1 MRDEETA
8 GKGEEEVTDVETLM
22 ECRLATM
29 EERALS
35 RQIERLS
42 MIGGPRGVGSQ
53 AMEAAGDRRTNNT
66 AAKQMQQ
73 LDGLIEKL
81 MRKRGENLKII
92 QRAEAVIE
100 KIKERKDRV
109 VIRCYYIE
117 GQSEYEIAQDMD
129 MSRQWVNQR
138 RGQILDS
145 LGQKRKNF
153 KQ

>member
-1 MRDEETA
+1 M
-8 GKGEEEVTDVETLM
+8 TDVETLM

-73 LDGLIEKL
+73 LDGLIERL
-81 MRKRGENLKII
+81 VRKRGENLNII
-92 QRAEAVIE
+92 KRAEAVIE
-100 KIKERKDRV
+100 RIKERKDRV
-109 VIRCYYIE
+109 VIRCYYVE
-117 GQSEYEIAQDMD
+117 GQSEYERAEEMD

-138 RGQILDS
+138 RMQILAS
-145 LGQKRKNF
+145 MGQKSKIILANGQNVL
-153 KQ
+153 K

>member
-1 MRDEETA
+1 M
-8 GKGEEEVTDVETLM
+8 TDVETLM

-73 LDGLIEKL
+73 LDGLIERL
-81 MRKRGENLKII
+81 VRKRGENLNII
-92 QRAEAVIE
+92 KRAEAVIE
-100 KIKERKDRV
+100 RIKERKDRV

>member
-1 MRDEETA
+1 M
-8 GKGEEEVTDVETLM
+8 TDVETLM

-53 AMEAAGDRRTNNT
+53 AMEPAGDRRTNNA

-81 MRKRGENLKII
+81 MQKRGENLNII

-117 GQSEYEIAQDMD
+117 GQSEYEIAQEMD

-138 RGQILDS
+138 RGQILASIGDNRKIIFVN
-145 LGQKRKNF
+145 GQNVLK
-153 KQ
+153 

>member
-1 MRDEETA
+1 M
-8 GKGEEEVTDVETLM
+8 TDVETLM

>member
-1 MRDEETA
+1 M
-8 GKGEEEVTDVETLM
+8 TDVETLM

-81 MRKRGENLKII
+81 MQKRGENLNII

-117 GQSEYEIAQDMD
+117 GQSEYEIAQEMD

-138 RGQILDS
+138 RGQILASIGDNRKIIFVN
-145 LGQKRKNF
+145 GQNVLK
-153 KQ
+153 

>member
-1 MRDEETA
+1 M
-8 GKGEEEVTDVETLM
+8 TDVETLM

-73 LDGLIEKL
+73 LDGLIERL
-81 MRKRGENLKII
+81 VRKRGENLNII
-92 QRAEAVIE
+92 KRAEAVIE
-100 KIKERKDRV
+100 RITERKDRV
-109 VIRCYYIE
+109 VIRCYYVE
-117 GQSEYEIAQDMD
+117 GQSEYEIAEEMD

-138 RGQILDS
+138 RMQILAS
-145 LGQKRKNF
+145 MGQKSKIILANGQNVL
-153 KQ
+153 K